1 MQVVNIERE
10 FMLVIDTITSLCL
23 EMVSSRVWYIAA
35 RNEISLDSQPLALGK
50 SRTLICSTRVSGYSE
65 SQAQTQLLI
74 LQQLTTLARSG
85 KYIGTLG
92 TPSKVVHAGHSF
104 GSFLSNSLIATT
116 PALSDAAILTGITY
130 GAASPTFF
138 EAWGLRIATG
148 LAPGK

>member
-1 MQVVNIERE
+1 VVNIDRE
-10 FMLVIDTITSLCL
+10 YMLVIDTITSLCL

-35 RNEISLDSQPLALGK
+35 RNEMSFD

-65 SQAQTQLLI
+65 SQAQTQLLFQ
-74 LQQLTTLARSG
+74 QQLTLVGSG
-85 KYIGTLG
+85 RYTGTLG
-92 TPSKVVHAGHSF
+92 TPSKVVHASHSF

-116 PALSDAAILTGITY
+116 PALSGAAILTGITY

-138 EAWGLRIATG
+138 EAWGLRIATR